1 MPLLK
6 NVVGIV
12 SGGASGLGA
21 ATVAEILRNGG
32 RVVVA
37 DLASQHESFLK
48 LATASCADAAVAGDT
63 MASSSPKQYDGPVL
77 AFAETD
83 VTDEDQVSAAL
94 DLAESQF
101 GEPVNVSVSCAGIGT
116 ARKVLSRP
124 KEDDVMPRVH
134 SLNEFIKTLQV
145 NAVGTFNVARLSAQ
159 RMALREPDGEGL
171 RGCIVNTASIAGFE
185 GQCGQSAYAA
195 SKSAV
200 IGMTL
205 PMARDLAPY
214 GIRVMSVAPGLFKT
228 PLLDG
233 LPEKVQA
240 ELGQM
245 VPCPSRLGDPEEFG
259 SLVVNILTNPMLNGE
274 TIRLDGALRM
284 PP

>member
-1 MPLLK
+1 MTLLK

-21 ATVAEILRNGG
+21 ATAAYIVRNGG

-37 DLASQHESFLK
+37 DLASQHESYLR
-48 LATASCADAAVAGDT
+48 LATASCAEAAAAAAADT
-63 MASSSPKQYDGPVL
+63 TVSSPVL

-83 VTDEDQVSAAL
+83 VTNEDQVSAAL

-101 GEPVNVSVSCAGIGT
+101 GEPVNVAISCAGIGT

-124 KEDDVMPRVH
+124 KEGDVKPRVH
-134 SLNEFIKTLQV
+134 SLEEFSKTIQV
-145 NAVGTFNVARLSAQ
+145 NTVGTFNVARLSAQ
-159 RMALREPDGEGL
+159 RMAMREPDGDGI
-171 RGCIVNTASIAGFE
+171 RGCIVNTSSIAGIE
-185 GQCGQSAYAA
+185 GQCGQVAYGA

-205 PMARDLAPY
+205 PMARDLAQY
-214 GIRVMSVAPGLFKT
+214 GIRVMTVAPGLFKT
-228 PLLDG
+228 PLLEG

-240 ELGQM
+240 ELGQS

-259 SLVVNILTNPMLNGE
+259 RLVGSILTNPMLNGE

>member
-1 MPLLK
+1 MALLK

-12 SGGASGLGA
+12 SGGESGLGA
-21 ATVAEILRNGG
+21 ATAAYIVRNGG

-37 DLASQHESFLK
+37 DLASQHESFLR
-48 LATASCADAAVAGDT
+48 LAAASCADAAVAAAADT
-63 MASSSPKQYDGPVL
+63 TVSSPVL

-83 VTDEDQVSAAL
+83 VTNEDQVSAAL

-101 GEPVNVSVSCAGIGT
+101 GEPVNAAIST

-124 KEDDVMPRVH
+124 KEGDVMPRVH
-134 SLNEFIKTLQV
+134 SLEEFTKTIQV
-145 NAVGTFNVARLSAQ
+145 NTVGTFNVARLAAQ
-159 RMALREPDGEGL
+159 RMAIREPGGDGI
-171 RGCIVNTASIAGFE
+171 RGCIVNTSSIAAFD
-185 GQCGQSAYAA
+185 GQCGQVAYSA

-200 IGMTL
+200 VGMTL
-205 PMARDLAPY
+205 PMARDLAQY
-214 GIRVMSVAPGLFKT
+214 GVRVMTVAPGLFKT
-228 PLLDG
+228 PLLEG

-240 ELGQM
+240 ELGQS

-259 SLVVNILTNPMLNGE
+259 KLVGSILTNPMLNGE

>member
-1 MPLLK
+1 MALLK

-21 ATVAEILRNGG
+21 ATAAYIVRNGG

-37 DLASQHESFLK
+37 DLASQHESFLR
-48 LATASCADAAVAGDT
+48 LAAASCAEAAVAAAADT
-63 MASSSPKQYDGPVL
+63 TVSSPVL

-83 VTDEDQVSAAL
+83 VTNEDQVSAAL

-101 GEPVNVSVSCAGIGT
+101 GEPVNAAISCAGIGT
-116 ARKVLSRP
+116 ARKVLARP
-124 KEDDVMPRVH
+124 KEGDVMPRVH
-134 SLNEFIKTLQV
+134 SLEEFSKTMQV
-145 NAVGTFNVARLSAQ
+145 NTVGTFNVARLAAQ
-159 RMALREPDGEGL
+159 RMTLREPDNEGL
-171 RGCIVNTASIAGFE
+171 RGCIINTASIAGFE
-185 GQCGQSAYAA
+185 GQCGQVAYGA

-205 PMARDLAPY
+205 PMARDLAQY
-214 GIRVMSVAPGLFKT
+214 RVRVMTVAPGLFKT
-228 PLLDG
+228 PLLEG

-240 ELGQM
+240 ELGQS

-259 SLVVNILTNPMLNGE
+259 RLVGSILTNPMLNGE